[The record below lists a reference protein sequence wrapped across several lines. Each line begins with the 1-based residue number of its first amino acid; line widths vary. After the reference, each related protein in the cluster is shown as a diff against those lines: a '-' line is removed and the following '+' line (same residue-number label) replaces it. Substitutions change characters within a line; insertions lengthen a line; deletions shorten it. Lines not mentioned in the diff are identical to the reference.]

1 MGLKGLA
8 ALRQKVAA
16 PSEEA
21 DTPAVRE
28 KPVPSRQK
36 MERVLR
42 IKAAVEPVLPQGAM
56 AEVEW
61 GRLAI
66 IHYPFWEIVVDPD
79 CKVAVLTTFTRKAN
93 DQGRTDAEIVEAAHA
108 YAVSMRECASV
119 VEVVIRAKGAE

>member
-1 MGLKGLA
+1 MTLRGLA
-8 ALRQKVAA
+8 ALKQKVAPA
-16 PSEEA
+16 EPVSE
-21 DTPAVRE
+21 PVSKP
-28 KPVPSRQK
+28 KPVPTREK
-36 MERVLR
+36 AERVLR

-93 DQGRTDAEIVEAAHA
+93 DQGRTDAEILEAAHT
-108 YAVSMRECASV
+108 YAASMRECAIV
-119 VEVVIRAKGAE
+119 VEAVVRAKGAE